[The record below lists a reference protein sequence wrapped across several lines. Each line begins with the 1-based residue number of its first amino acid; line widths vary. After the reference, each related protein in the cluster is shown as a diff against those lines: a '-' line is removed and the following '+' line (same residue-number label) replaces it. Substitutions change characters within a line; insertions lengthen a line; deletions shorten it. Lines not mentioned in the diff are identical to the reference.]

1 MYNML
6 SIQDIVDIN
15 KQFDQ
20 GKLVNKGSLEFAL
33 SSIKNTKDWI
43 TQLAYLVRSISLDH
57 VFEEG
62 NKRTAAAL
70 IIGYVEVHKKG
81 YDSTKVDKIV
91 TTVIQ
96 KRIQDI
102 KTIRRMIKHAIW

>member
-1 MYNML
+1 ML
-6 SIQDIVDIN
+6 SIHDIVEIN
-15 KQFDQ
+15 EQFDK
-20 GKLVNKGSLEFAL
+20 GKIVNKGSLEFAL

-57 VFEEG
+57 VFAEG

-70 IIGYVEVHKKG
+70 IVGYAEVHKKG
-81 YDSTKVDKIV
+81 YDPTKVDKIV

-96 KRIQDI
+96 KHIQDI
-102 KTIRRMIKHAIW
+102 KIIRRLIKHAIW

>member
-1 MYNML
+1 ML
-6 SIQDIVDIN
+6 SIQDIIDLN
-15 KQFDQ
+15 KEFDK
-20 GKLVNKGSLEFAL
+20 GKIVNKGSLEFAL

-70 IIGYVEVHKKG
+70 IIGYAEVHKKG
-81 YDSTKVDKIV
+81 YDPTKVDKIV

-96 KRIQDI
+96 KQIQDI